1 MKIILT
7 KRDEILG
14 FNTRLYECRQVI
26 WASPTHYWIHHDQKK
41 KKNHRAIYVRLD
53 TWQLD
58 PLSLNSYYIWPLFK
72 LEPHI
77 FNLLIIN
84 ILCIW
89 YIDIYCVGFIIHICL
104 RSDGGDSS
112 QFRAIRTINPMD
124 HIINFTSY
132 RMPVFYLYFNVF
144 IYDIS
149 SS

>member
-26 WASPTHYWIHHDQKK
+26 WASQHIIGFIMTK

-53 TWQLD
+53 MWQLD

-72 LEPHI
+72 LEAHI

-112 QFRAIRTINPMD
+112 QFTAIRTINPMD

-144 IYDIS
+144 INDIS